1 MADLRLSKASA
12 IKRFLAKVLN
22 QLNNDEI
29 TESKA
34 KSLAYIAQIQLKA
47 IEASDMQNKIEQL
60 EIMLEDM
67 KGNE

>member
-47 IEASDMQNKIEQL
+47 IEASDMQDRIEEL
-60 EIMLEDM
+60 ERIVKEMNNN
-67 KGNE
+67 G